1 MKKVKFYKKSNEKRR
16 KITNSK
22 NILIKVC
29 LYLTISILIAIIIIF
44 IIFQFRGN
52 KIKEPETISPNEIM
66 YKGSKMLKT
75 QLLTDYF
82 SRISISKINR
92 DDEKY
97 LLNYFLNLSEYSNK
111 PNEKDKIKN
120 LFLNYFS
127 EIKKNE

>member
-66 YKGSKMLKT
+66 FKGSKIQKT
-75 QLLTDYF
+75 QLLTD
-82 SRISISKINR
+82 
-92 DDEKY
+92 
-97 LLNYFLNLSEYSNK
+97 
-111 PNEKDKIKN
+111 
-120 LFLNYFS
+120 
-127 EIKKNE
+127 